1 VTTVGAHNNFAC
13 LHKTMP
19 IHQSLFMHLIPLGA
33 EIILIC
39 DFLNERTL
47 LLLTKGHFK
56 RLYPLTLAIISY
68 KGDG

>member
-1 VTTVGAHNNFAC
+1 
-13 LHKTMP
+13 
-19 IHQSLFMHLIPLGA
+19 
-33 EIILIC
+33 
-39 DFLNERTL
+39 LNERTL